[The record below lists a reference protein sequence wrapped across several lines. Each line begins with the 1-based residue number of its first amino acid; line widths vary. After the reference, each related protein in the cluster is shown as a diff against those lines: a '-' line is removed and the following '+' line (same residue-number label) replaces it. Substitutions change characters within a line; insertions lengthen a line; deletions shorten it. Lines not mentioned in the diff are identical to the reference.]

1 MAGPRVSLIIAA
13 AFTLLFSGANLF
25 AQDDTASLTLPH
37 VEEQPR
43 PTPKPFVFKPTL
55 GLGTGMF
62 SVFGDLYQ
70 RHAVSPQVSR
80 IGYELSLSQP
90 INPYLRLGFYA
101 MFGKL
106 GANERLIYRNLN
118 FESAIRI
125 GGVHLEYNFANWIPP
140 SHAIHPWISV
150 GFESFEFLT
159 KTDLFDANGIAYNYW
174 SDGSIRSLAENDPFA
189 SQASFLVRD
198 YTYETD
204 VREQNLDGFGKYP
217 ERSFAVPVGAG
228 FLMQLTDKVDVK
240 IGTTFHFGFTDYLD
254 GVTSTSTGTRIGTSA
269 NDNFVFTSFSLRY
282 NLTGPAETVDST
294 GNDPFSDVDYYAL
307 EQWDY
312 DKDGVIDIKDSCG
325 GTPPGVEVN
334 LKGCPLDED
343 ADYTP
348 NYRDQELGTSLG
360 TFTDEVGVG
369 LTDSLIQRR
378 WDLYNDSTG
387 ALFATTVYVRSNKDF
402 VATGGAERK
411 VYMVSLGNYS
421 KGVSNEVLTRLLS
434 VPDLTGTMLA
444 DSSTIYT
451 AGKFYDLRD
460 AERRR
465 KQLEAQGFTN
475 PKLVYKTPDGK
486 YIEVSNIFVNGGG
499 VGPTGATGSTG
510 TVGATGSTGSV
521 GTTGPTGATGSTGTT
536 GSIGTTGSTGSVG
549 TTGSTGS
556 VGTTGSTGV
565 VGATGFSGDPAD
577 QLVFRVQL
585 GAFSRPI
592 SKGTF
597 SDVPD
602 LTVVK
607 TADGLYKYMS
617 GAYPSFEQAA
627 NAKAQLLLK
636 GYGGAFITAYK
647 NGKRIPL
654 ENAGAI
660 YVKQE
665 KENLSDST
673 QQSANVK
680 SLVEFKVQ
688 LGVFRNAVP
697 TDVMEN
703 LTKISGVQH
712 DLTPAGLT
720 RYTNGS
726 TNDYKAI
733 LALRDQMKAQ
743 GFPDAFVI
751 AFFKGQQIT
760 VPEALELLK

>member
-1 MAGPRVSLIIAA
+1 MSLPRLSLSVSA
-13 AFTLLFSGANLF
+13 AFILLFSTAPLN
-25 AQDDTASLTLPH
+25 AQTDTSSITLPH
-37 VEEQPR
+37 TQELPK
-43 PTPKPFVFKPTL
+43 PKPKPFVFKPTL

-70 RHAVSPQVSR
+70 KHAISPSVSR
-80 IGYELSLSQP
+80 VGFELSLSQP
-90 INPYLRLGFYA
+90 INPYLRFGFYT

-125 GGVHLEYNFANWIPP
+125 GGMHLEYNFANWIPP
-140 SHAIHPWISV
+140 SHSIHPWISV

-159 KTDLFDANGIAYNYW
+159 KTDLYDANGLAYNYW

-189 SQASFLVRD
+189 AQASFLVRD

-217 ERSFAVPVGAG
+217 ERSFAIPIGAG
-228 FLMQLTDKVDVK
+228 MLMQLTDKVDMK
-240 IGTTFHFGFTDYLD
+240 IGTTIHFGFTDYLD
-254 GVTSTSTGTRIGTSA
+254 GVTSSSTGIRTGTNG
-269 NDNFVFTSFSLRY
+269 NDNFIFTSFSLRY
-282 NLTGPAETVDST
+282 NLTGPGETIDST
-294 GNDPFSDVDYYAL
+294 GKDPFSDVDYYAL

-312 DKDGVIDIKDSCG
+312 DKDGVIDIKDSCA
-325 GTPPGVEVN
+325 GTPFGVEVN

-343 ADYTP
+343 DDRTA
-348 NYRDQELGTSLG
+348 NYRDKELGTARDM
-360 TFTDEVGVG
+360 FTDELGIG
-369 LTDSLIQRR
+369 LSDSVIQRR
-378 WDLYNDSTG
+378 WDMYNDSTG
-387 ALFATTVYVRSNKDF
+387 AMFAITEIVRTNKN
-402 VATGGAERK
+402 ATGTGGNERK

-421 KGVSNEVLTRLLS
+421 KGVSNDVLTRLLS
-434 VPDLTGTMLA
+434 VPDLTGNLLG
-444 DSSTIYT
+444 DSTTIYT

-460 AERRR
+460 AEKRR

-475 PKLVYKTPDGK
+475 PKLVYKTPNGK
-486 YIEVSNIFVNGGG
+486 YVEVKDVFVNG
-499 VGPTGATGSTG
+499 PTGSTGSVGATGSTG
-510 TVGATGSTGSV
+510 STGSIGATGSTGSIGATGSVGPTGSTGSIGATGSTGSV
-521 GTTGPTGATGSTGTT
+521 GATGSTGFTN
-536 GSIGTTGSTGSVG
+536 
-549 TTGSTGS
+549 
-556 VGTTGSTGV
+556 
-565 VGATGFSGDPAD
+565 DPAD

-585 GAFSRPI
+585 GAFARPI

-597 SDVPD
+597 ADVPD

-607 TADGLYKYMS
+607 TEDGLYKYMS
-617 GAYPSFEQAA
+617 GSYSTFEQAA
-627 NAKAQLLLK
+627 NAKAQLLVK
-636 GYGGAFITAYK
+636 GYGGAFIAAYK
-647 NGKRIPL
+647 NGKRVPL
-654 ENAGAI
+654 EKAGAVYI
-660 YVKQE
+660 KQE

-680 SLVEFKVQ
+680 SLVTFKVQ
-688 LGVFRNAVP
+688 LGVFKNAVP
-697 TDVMEN
+697 TDVMAN
-703 LTKISGVQH
+703 LNKIPGVQH

-720 RYTNGS
+720 RYTNGN

-733 LALRDQMKAQ
+733 LALKDQMKAQ

>member
-1 MAGPRVSLIIAA
+1 MSVPRLSLSLSA
-13 AFTLLFSGANLF
+13 AFILLFSS
-25 AQDDTASLTLPH
+25 AQLNAQTDTSSITLSH
-37 VEEQPR
+37 TQEL
-43 PTPKPFVFKPTL
+43 PKPKPEPFVFKPTL

-70 RHAVSPQVSR
+70 KHAISPSVSR
-80 IGYELSLSQP
+80 VGFELSLSQP
-90 INPYLRLGFYA
+90 INPYLRFGFYT

-118 FESAIRI
+118 FESTIRI

-140 SHAIHPWISV
+140 SHSIHPWISI

-159 KTDLFDANGIAYNYW
+159 KTDLYDANGLAYNYW

-189 SQASFLVRD
+189 AQASFLVRD

-228 FLMQLTDKVDVK
+228 MLMQLTDKVDMK

-254 GVTSTSTGTRIGTSA
+254 GVTSNSTGMRTGTHG

-282 NLTGPAETVDST
+282 NLTGPGETIDST
-294 GNDPFSDVDYYAL
+294 GKDPFSDVDYYAL

-312 DKDGVIDIKDSCG
+312 DKDGVIDINDSCA
-325 GTPPGVEVN
+325 GTPFGVEVN

-343 ADYTP
+343 GDRTA
-348 NYRDQELGTSLG
+348 NYRDRELGTSRDM
-360 TFTDEVGVG
+360 FTDELGIG
-369 LTDSLIQRR
+369 LTDSVIQRR
-378 WDLYNDSTG
+378 WDMYNDSTG
-387 ALFATTVYVRSNKDF
+387 ALFAITEIVRTNKNSTG
-402 VATGGAERK
+402 TGGNERK

-421 KGVSNEVLTRLLS
+421 KGVSNDVLTRLLS
-434 VPDLTGTMLA
+434 VPDLTGTLLA

-460 AERRR
+460 AEKRR

-486 YIEVSNIFVNGGG
+486 YVEVNDVFVNGPA
-499 VGPTGATGSTG
+499 GPTGSI
-510 TVGATGSTGSV
+510 GATGSTGSV
-521 GTTGPTGATGSTGTT
+521 GATGSIGATGSTG
-536 GSIGTTGSTGSVG
+536 SIGATGSTGSIG
-549 TTGSTGS
+549 ATGSTGS
-556 VGTTGSTGV
+556 IGATGSTGF
-565 VGATGFSGDPAD
+565 ASDPANAD

-597 SDVPD
+597 GDVPD

-607 TADGLYKYMS
+607 TEDGLYKYMS
-617 GAYPSFEQAA
+617 GSYSTFEQAA
-627 NAKAQLLLK
+627 NAKAQLLVK
-636 GYGGAFITAYK
+636 GYAGAFITAYK

-654 ENAGAI
+654 EKAGAVYI
-660 YVKQE
+660 KQE

-680 SLVEFKVQ
+680 SLVTFKVQ

-697 TDVMEN
+697 TDVMESLN
-703 LTKISGVQH
+703 KISNVEH
-712 DLTPAGLT
+712 DITPSGLT
-720 RYTNGS
+720 RYTNGN

-733 LALRDQMKAQ
+733 LALKEKMKTQ

-751 AFFKGQQIT
+751 AFFKGQQIS